1 MPKKRANAEYREES
15 RTTKVRRLVALTF
28 AILWILGWSVSCSRR
43 ADPNKEAAVAL
54 EHAEKAF
61 FRGKIAAAKIEA
73 ERGYERFRGLNADW
87 GWKFMILEARALSW
101 RSMHSEVLTLLNS
114 NSTPLTDPDLSV
126 RKQRLLGA
134 AFLYQNDFGKAEQQF
149 RNAESICAASHP
161 PACVDLPSAWAWF
174 EMDQEHYAAAQELFT
189 RALAANRQAG
199 DHFLEADALM
209 NLGWCADEQTH
220 WDEALDWSNRALE
233 VAQTASFDDLAETA
247 LGNIALAYYKLG
259 DPEKAEGMFIEAKNQ
274 AHALKDGADETAWL
288 ANAGYIRMD
297 QGDNATA
304 QQFFLQSLEVARSI
318 NSPEDIGNA
327 FVALASVSVQTGALD
342 DATRYANEALSI
354 ARTDRRKDDEDFA
367 RLVQGQ
373 IAAKQHDSAAA
384 EAAFHEV
391 EQSGD
396 SPVFLKWD
404 AEHSHA
410 RLYEDENQM
419 DAAASEYRIALST
432 FEGARSELQREAS
445 KLTFLSNASAI
456 YDDYIH
462 FLIVHGKTDEALQ
475 VAEFERGRT
484 LSEGLGLLDANVSE
498 AGPGKSG
505 VSKSGKSQ
513 SGSAKTIALQKTAFK
528 PGVVDPQATARRAG
542 GTILFYALGEK
553 QSYLWAISPQKTSF
567 FTLPPKSEI
576 DPTVQRYGKVL
587 ANHQEFIAGK
597 DARTLYQTLV
607 APAQALLP
615 KDATV
620 FIIPD
625 GSLNMLNFETL
636 QVDEPGNPE
645 PHYWIED
652 ATIADA
658 SSLRMLGA
666 SRSASPQRLKPQLQE
681 VRSGTAGS
689 RALPNLAHPASA
701 HPNFTHTAVSGS
713 LLLMGNAVAA
723 SADYPE
729 LREASVEIKSIEKH
743 FPEDRQQVFARERA
757 TPAAYLASNP
767 DRFSYIHFVAHGTA
781 SRTSPLDSA
790 IVLSSTNNQE
800 DSFKL
805 YARDIIRQ
813 SLHAQLVTISACYGA
828 GVRAYSGEGLVGL
841 SWAFLHAGSHNVI
854 GALWEVSDES
864 TPQLMDALYDGLS
877 KGQSPASA
885 LRAAKLS
892 LLHSNKFNK
901 PFYWAPFQLYT
912 GL

>member
-1 MPKKRANAEYREES
+1 LAWARAR
-15 RTTKVRRLVALTF
+15 KLVALTLPTVCALSCTF
-28 AILWILGWSVSCSRR
+28 TCSRYI
-43 ADPNKEAAVAL
+43 DSNAAAAAFD
-54 EHAEKAF
+54 HARDT
-61 FRGKIAAAKIEA
+61 FRHGKITEAEIEA
-73 ERGYERFRGLNADW
+73 QKGYERFRYLEPDW
-87 GWKFMILEARALSW
+87 GWKFTILKGSILSW
-101 RSMHSEVLTLLNS
+101 RERQSEVLTLLAS
-114 NSTPLTDPDLSV
+114 QPTLPHDPELVVRIKRLEGFAYLRLSKPNLDLSKEKF
-126 RKQRLLGA
+126 R
-134 AFLYQNDFGKAEQQF
+134 DAETV
-149 RNAESICAASHP
+149 CAASHP
-161 PACVDLPSAWAWF
+161 PACVDLPSAWAWL
-174 EMDQEHYAAAQELFT
+174 EMKQEHYAAAQELFT

-199 DHFLEADALM
+199 DRFSAANALM

-233 VAQTASFDDLAETA
+233 VAQHESFDDLAETA
-247 LGNIALAYYKLG
+247 LGNIAWAYYKLG
-259 DPEKAEGMFIEAKNQ
+259 DLEKAEGMFIEAKNQ
-274 AHALKDGADETAWL
+274 AHALRDGSGETTWLTNNGYVHMDE
-288 ANAGYIRMD
+288 
-297 QGDNATA
+297 GDDATA
-304 QQFFLQSLEVARSI
+304 EQLFLQSLEVARSI
-318 NSPEDIGNA
+318 NSHDDIGDA
-327 FVALASVSVQTGALD
+327 LVALALVSEQMGKLD
-342 DATRYANEALSI
+342 DAKNYADKALSL
-354 ARTDRRKDDEDFA
+354 ARSDGPDSDEISP
-367 RLVQGQ
+367 RLAQGR
-373 IAAKQHDSAAA
+373 IAAHQHDWAAA

-391 EQSGD
+391 ERAGD

-404 AEHSHA
+404 AEHSLA
-410 RLYEDENQM
+410 RLYEDENQA
-419 DAAASEYRIALST
+419 DFAASEYRIALST

-445 KLTFLSNASAI
+445 KLTFLSNASGI

-484 LSEGLGLLDANVSE
+484 LAEGLGLPDTEVSK
-498 AGPGKSG
+498 ALPAKSG
-505 VSKSGKSQ
+505 TSKPGSSQ
-513 SGSAKTIALQKTAFK
+513 SESSKTNTLQKTVFK
-528 PGVVDPQATARRAG
+528 PGDINPQATARRAR

-576 DPTVQRYGKVL
+576 DPAVQRYGKVL
-587 ANHQEFIAGK
+587 ANHQEFAAGK
-597 DARTLYQTLV
+597 DARTLYQMLV
-607 APAQALLP
+607 APAQAMLP

-620 FIIPD
+620 FIISD

-636 QVDEPGNPE
+636 LVDESNDPQ

-666 SRSASPQRLKPQLQE
+666 SHGASPQRLKPQLQE
-681 VRSGTAGS
+681 VRSGTAGN

-701 HPNFTHTAVSGS
+701 HPNFTHTAVSGR
-713 LLLMGNAVAA
+713 LLLMGDAVAA

-729 LREASVEIKSIEKH
+729 LPNASVEIKSIEKH

>member
-1 MPKKRANAEYREES
+1 MYFPPFSNLVVRHLGTIIAALAASYIFGCSAHGDPQDVLDRAASALRHGNVSEAREQAEKGYKRFH
-15 RTTKVRRLVALTF
+15 RLGPEWAWKFT
-28 AILWILGWSVSCSRR
+28 ILR
-43 ADPNKEAAVAL
+43 ARVLYWTGRNDEAL
-54 EHAEKAF
+54 EILKNEKSAPCCNDLAVQKLRLEGVIHSSQHKF
-61 FRGKIAAAKIEA
+61 PDAQREIEQA
-73 ERGYERFRGLNADW
+73 QRICATSNYPACGD
-87 GWKFMILEARALSW
+87 
-101 RSMHSEVLTLLNS
+101 LNS
-114 NSTPLTDPDLSV
+114 T
-126 RKQRLLGA
+126 LG
-134 AFLYQNDFGKAEQQF
+134 
-149 RNAESICAASHP
+149 R
-161 PACVDLPSAWAWF
+161 F
-174 EMDQEHYAAAQELFT
+174 EMEQEHYVNGEQLFT
-189 RALAANRQAG
+189 RALSSARLRG
-199 DHFLEADALM
+199 DRFMEASSLLDLSWA
-209 NLGWCADEQTH
+209 ADEQTH
-220 WDEALDWSNRALE
+220 WDEALDWSIAAAKLSKTQNFPDID
-233 VAQTASFDDLAETA
+233 QTA
-247 LGNIALAYYKLG
+247 LGNMAWAYYKLG
-259 DPEKAEGMFIEAKNQ
+259 DLEKAEGMFVQAKNQ
-274 AHALKDGADETAWL
+274 AHAVRDGSGETGWL
-288 ANAGYIRMD
+288 TNAGYVHMD
-297 QGDNATA
+297 QGDDATA
-304 QQFFLQSLEVARSI
+304 QQFFLQSLELARSI
-318 NSPEDIGNA
+318 NNHEYIGDA
-327 FVALASVSVQTGALD
+327 LVALALVSEQMGKLD
-342 DATRYANEALSI
+342 DAKNYADKALSL
-354 ARTDRRKDDEDFA
+354 ARSDGPDSDEISP
-367 RLVQGQ
+367 RLAQGR
-373 IAAKQHDSAAA
+373 IAAHQRDWAAA
-384 EAAFHEV
+384 ETAFHEV

-404 AEHSHA
+404 AEHSLA
-410 RLYEDENQM
+410 RLYEDKNQA
-419 DAAASEYRIALST
+419 DAAAQEYRTALST
-432 FEGARSELQREAS
+432 FEGARSELQRETS
-445 KLTFLSNASAI
+445 KLTFLSNASGI
-456 YDDYIH
+456 YDDYVH
-462 FLIVHGKTDEALQ
+462 FLVIHGKTDEALQ

-498 AGPGKSG
+498 AGPAKSG
-505 VSKSGKSQ
+505 VPKSGKSQ
-513 SGSAKTIALQKTAFK
+513 SGSSKTKTSQRTVFK
-528 PGVVDPQATARRAG
+528 PGDIDPQATARRAG

-553 QSYLWAISPQKTSF
+553 QTYLWAISPQKTSF

-576 DPTVQRYGKVL
+576 DPAVQRYGKVL
-587 ANHQEFIAGK
+587 ANHQEFAAGK
-597 DARTLYQTLV
+597 DARTLYQMLV
-607 APAQALLP
+607 APAQAMLP

-666 SRSASPQRLKPQLQE
+666 SRSADPHRLKP
-681 VRSGTAGS
+681 RSQVIARGTAGS
-689 RALPNLAHPASA
+689 RALLNLAHPGSA
-701 HPNFTHTAVSGS
+701 HPNSTHTAVSGS
-713 LLLMGNAVAA
+713 LLLMGDAVAA

-729 LREASVEIKSIEKH
+729 LREASVEIKRIEKH
-743 FPEDRQQVFARERA
+743 FPDDQQQVFAREKA

-767 DRFSYIHFVAHGTA
+767 DQFSYIHFVAHGTA

-790 IVLSSTNNQE
+790 IVLSSTSKKE

-864 TPQLMDALYDGLS
+864 TPELMDALYDGLS

-892 LLHSNKFNK
+892 LLHSNRFDK